1 MQVSSDK
8 RQVAPVVRGKHARL
22 MLEDAL
28 LGTSWAGV
36 SQSSPPLSLAD
47 VVKVRIGSQAPAPSI
62 PAASIFSPLETGT
75 GDMGSGLGDSTVH
88 IQTFLLHNCEQDDE
102 RCVPCVQV

>member
-1 MQVSSDK
+1 M
-8 RQVAPVVRGKHARL
+8 VRGKHARL

-28 LGTSWAGV
+28 LGVSWAGV

-47 VVKVRIGSQAPAPSI
+47 VVKVRIGSQAPSPSI
-62 PAASIFSPLETGT
+62 PAASIFSPLGPSLLETGT
-75 GDMGSGLGDSTVH
+75 GDTGCGLRDSSVH
-88 IQTFLLHNCEQDDE
+88 IPTFLLHNCEQDDE